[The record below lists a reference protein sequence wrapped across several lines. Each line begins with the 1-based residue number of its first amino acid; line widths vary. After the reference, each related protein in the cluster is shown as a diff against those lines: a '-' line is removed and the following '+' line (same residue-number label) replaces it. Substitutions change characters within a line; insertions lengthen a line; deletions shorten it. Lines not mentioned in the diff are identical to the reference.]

1 MTKNDRILYLLL
13 QGYGIGKIIR
23 KLGDVTYAEVKTVKD
38 NAVRRFG
45 RDASGRLSVGKENH
59 LGKCARRA
67 AQLGMSYGVYMAS
80 LHYAADVRSGYYE
93 GNNGKKKTVTAATV
107 HGNKNI

>member
-13 QGYGIGKIIR
+13 QGYGISKIIR
-23 KLGDVTYAEVKTVKD
+23 KLGDVTYSDVKTVKD

-45 RDASGRLSVGKENH
+45 RDSHGRLAVGKNNH

-80 LHYAADVRSGYYE
+80 LHYAANVRSGYYDKKE
-93 GNNGKKKTVTAATV
+93 NRDGGNRTR
-107 HGNKNI
+107 

>member
-13 QGYGIGKIIR
+13 QGHSIGEIIR
-23 KLGDVTYAEVKTVKD
+23 KLGDVTYSDVKTVKD

-80 LHYAADVRSGYYE
+80 LHYAADVRSGFYE
-93 GNNGKKKTVTAATV
+93 DNKGKKENRDG
-107 HGNKNI
+107 GNRTR

>member
-1 MTKNDRILYLLL
+1 MTKNDRILQLLL
-13 QGYGIGKIIR
+13 QGYSIGKIIR

-80 LHYAADVRSGYYE
+80 LHYAADVRSGYYDKKE
-93 GNNGKKKTVTAATV
+93 NRDGGNRTR
-107 HGNKNI
+107 

>member
-13 QGYGIGKIIR
+13 QGYGISKIIR

-45 RDASGRLSVGKENH
+45 RDSHGRLAVGKNNH

-93 GNNGKKKTVTAATV
+93 DKKENRDGGNRTR
-107 HGNKNI
+107 

>member
-13 QGYGIGKIIR
+13 QGYGISKIIR

-45 RDASGRLSVGKENH
+45 RDSHGRLAVGKNNH
-59 LGKCARRA
+59 LGKCAKRA
-67 AQLGMSYGVYMAS
+67 AQLGMSCGVYMAS
-80 LHYAADVRSGYYE
+80 LHYAADVRSGYYD
-93 GNNGKKKTVTAATV
+93 KKKTVTAATV
-107 HGNKNI
+107 HGNKNN